1 MDTMSAEK
9 FTNARIHEWLTPE
22 LDAVVRDMRT
32 TRVQLNSAAL
42 WWFFRQL
49 TPQERANILGE
60 YVKVQALGGRDAS
73 PDVSLRPEAGSA
85 AKGVRRRK
93 AAE

>member
-1 MDTMSAEK
+1 MDSMSAEK

-22 LDAVVRDMRT
+22 LDTVVRDMRT

-49 TPQERANILGE
+49 TPQERAHILGE
-60 YVKVQALGGRDAS
+60 YVKVQALGGRDA
-73 PDVSLRPEAGSA
+73 PADVSATHGAAAG
-85 AKGVRRRK
+85 AKGARRRK